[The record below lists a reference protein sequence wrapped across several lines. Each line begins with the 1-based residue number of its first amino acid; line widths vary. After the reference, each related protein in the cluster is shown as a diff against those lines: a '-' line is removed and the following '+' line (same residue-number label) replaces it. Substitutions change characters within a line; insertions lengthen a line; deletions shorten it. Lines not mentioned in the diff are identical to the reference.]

1 MNRPDLHGIFPA
13 IVTPYQDQ
21 EDSALDEARLRELL
35 RRLLPDVDGFVVNG
49 TTGDFPLLS
58 REERR
63 RTLEITAEEIAG
75 AGKRLIAGAG
85 AVATRDVIALTRDAL
100 AIGADAALV
109 VTPYYLRP
117 TPAGLYRHFADL
129 AAAVPEMPIL
139 LYNFPQL
146 AGQAIPPETVTALR
160 ADNPSIVGMKDTSGD
175 LAYFLSVMEQTD
187 DDFQMLVGQGTLLLP
202 ALAMGGV
209 GGVLAAANLIPGH
222 YQKLRAAV
230 ANGERAIAHQL
241 QSQIAPVAQVIGRY
255 GSLGVRIGLALQ
267 GFPVGAPRRPLTL
280 EGTLDAAERAAFE
293 QALRACAEAA

>member
-1 MNRPDLHGIFPA
+1 MNHPNLRGIFPA
-13 IVTPYQDQ
+13 MVTPYQNQ

-35 RRLLPDVDGFVVNG
+35 QRLLPDVDGFVING

-63 RTLEITAEEIAG
+63 RTLEITAEEISG
-75 AGKRLIAGAG
+75 ADKLLIAGTG
-85 AVATRDVIALTRDAL
+85 AVATRDVITFTQDAL
-100 AIGADAALV
+100 AVGADAALV

-146 AGQAIPPETVTALR
+146 AGQPIPPETVAALR
-160 ADNPSIVGMKDTSGD
+160 ADNPSIVGMKDTSGN
-175 LAYFLSVMEQTD
+175 LSYFLTVMEQTD

-209 GGVLAAANLIPGH
+209 GGVLAAANLIPAH

-230 ANGERAIAHQL
+230 ARGDRATARQL
-241 QSQIAPVAQVIGRY
+241 QSQIAPVAQVIDRY
-255 GSLGVRIGLALQ
+255 GSLGVRVGLELQ
-267 GFPVGAPRRPLTL
+267 GFPIGAPRSPLTL
-280 EGTLDAAERAAFE
+280 EGMLDAAERTAFE
-293 QALRACAEAA
+293 QALQACAEVS

>member
-1 MNRPDLHGIFPA
+1 MNHPDLHGIFPA

-21 EDSALDEARLRELL
+21 EDKALDEARLRELL
-35 RRLLPDVDGFVVNG
+35 QRLLPDVDGFVVNG
-49 TTGDFPLLS
+49 TAGDFPLLS
-58 REERR
+58 REERC

-75 AGKRLIAGAG
+75 ADKLLIAGTG
-85 AVATRDVIALTRDAL
+85 AVATRDVIALTQDAL
-100 AIGADAALV
+100 AVGADAALV

-146 AGQAIPPETVTALR
+146 AGQPIPPETVAALR

-175 LAYFLSVMEQTD
+175 LAYFLAVMEQTD

-255 GSLGVRIGLALQ
+255 GSLGVRVGLALQ

-280 EGTLDAAERAAFE
+280 EGALDDAERAAFE
-293 QALRACAEAA
+293 RALQACAEVS

>member
-1 MNRPDLHGIFPA
+1 MNHPDLHGVFPA
-13 IVTPYQDQ
+13 IVTPYQDD
-21 EDSALDEARLRELL
+21 EAIDEARLRELL
-35 RRLLPDVDGFVVNG
+35 QRLLPDVDGFVVNG
-49 TTGDFPLLS
+49 TSGDFPLLS

-75 AGKRLIAGAG
+75 AGKLLIAGAG
-85 AVATRDVIALTRDAL
+85 AVATRDVIALTQDAL
-100 AIGADAALV
+100 AVGADAALV

-146 AGQAIPPETVTALR
+146 AGQAIPPETVAALR
-160 ADNPSIVGMKDTSGD
+160 ADNPSIIGMKDTSGD
-175 LAYFLSVMEQTD
+175 LAYFLAVMEKTD
-187 DDFQMLVGQGTLLLP
+187 ADFQMLVGQGTLLLP

-230 ANGERAIAHQL
+230 ANGERATARQL
-241 QSQIAPVAQVIGRY
+241 QSRIAPVAQVIGRY
-255 GSLGVRIGLALQ
+255 GSLGVRVGLELQ

-280 EGTLDAAERAAFE
+280 AGTLDAAERAAFE
-293 QALRACAEAA
+293 RALWACAEAA